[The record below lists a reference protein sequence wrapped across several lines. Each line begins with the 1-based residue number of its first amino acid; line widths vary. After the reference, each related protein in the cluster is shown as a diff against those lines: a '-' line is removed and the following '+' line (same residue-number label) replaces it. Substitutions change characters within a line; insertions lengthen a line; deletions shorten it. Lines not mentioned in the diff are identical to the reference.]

1 MTLAQIVKK
10 RRKQFLKQNWY
21 DDEAFMGV
29 PEGKPLTMPT
39 SVGTEPNGL
48 IVSAVDLAVL
58 YLAHPSAPLWER
70 FLWTSDFD
78 ALGQRIYVG
87 GIGQSKKP
95 GFQIHRHL
103 EVNGGQWGWPV
114 WR

>member
-1 MTLAQIVKK
+1 MTLAQLIRK
-10 RRKQFLKQNWY
+10 RRKQFYRQDWY
-21 DDEAFMGV
+21 LGEAFMGV
-29 PEGKPLTMPT
+29 RAGEPLTMPT

-48 IVSAVDLAVL
+48 VVSAVDLAVL
-58 YLAHPSAPLWER
+58 YLKHPQAPLWER

-87 GIGQSKKP
+87 GLGQSKKP

-103 EVNGGQWGWPV
+103 EVRTPQWGWPV
-114 WR
+114 W